1 MFLAQLVVCGFIG
14 GQCVLLEDVKGP
26 KPSLEQCK
34 SRQEKM
40 FYDIHA
46 RLPYI
51 KLSKRFTLRYIVCLC
66 FAEGFAQC

>member
-34 SRQEKM
+34 SRQEEM

-51 KLSKRFTLRYIVCLC
+51 KFGGSRCIKTNKLHV
-66 FAEGFAQC
+66 